1 MKKTKVVCTM
11 GPNTNDRELM
21 RKLIQNG
28 MDVARFNFSHG
39 DHEEQKGRMDMLK
52 ELREEEHANT
62 AILLDTK
69 GPEIRTGLLK
79 DGKDVNISSLGRF
92 QLSIGCDEDVYSDTK
107 NSIQKVAVRGVR
119 FQANKELMEVVGEPT
134 FREVARNAAI
144 VATSA
149 QELIPLLDEYFKTNS
164 HITRAEFESA
174 FNLKRA
180 TATLRLKEL
189 TNMGVIK
196 QEGAGKDTK
205 YIKA

>member
-1 MKKTKVVCTM
+1 MAIDIEWQIKPPHKNDNGDKPKLFPRKAKV
-11 GPNTNDRELM
+11 
-21 RKLIQNG
+21 
-28 MDVARFNFSHG
+28 DVADENLVAKRLAAHSG
-39 DHEEQKGRMDMLK
+39 MSTGVALAVLEDMGEIMGEL
-52 ELREEEHANT
+52 LRE
-62 AILLDTK
+62 
-69 GPEIRTGLLK
+69 
-79 DGKDVNISSLGRF
+79 GKDINISSLGRF
-92 QLSIGCDEDVYSDTK
+92 SLSIGCDEDVYSDTK
-107 NSIQKVAVRGVR
+107 NSKQKVAVRGVR

-149 QELIPLLDEYFKTNS
+149 QELVPLLDEYFKTNS

>member
-1 MKKTKVVCTM
+1 MAIDIEWQIKPPHKNDNGDKPKLFPRKAKV
-11 GPNTNDRELM
+11 
-21 RKLIQNG
+21 
-28 MDVARFNFSHG
+28 DVADENLLAKKLAAHSG
-39 DHEEQKGRMDMLK
+39 ISTGVALAVLEDMGEIMG
-52 ELREEEHANT
+52 ELLQE
-62 AILLDTK
+62 
-69 GPEIRTGLLK
+69 
-79 DGKDVNISSLGRF
+79 GKDINISSLGRF
-92 QLSIGCDEDVYSDTK
+92 SLSIGCNEDVYSDTK
-107 NSIQKVAVRGVR
+107 NSKQKVAVRGVR

-134 FREVARNAAI
+134 FREVARNADI

-149 QELIPLLDEYFKTNS
+149 DALIPLLDEYFKTHS

-205 YIKA
+205 YLKA

>member
-1 MKKTKVVCTM
+1 MAIDIEWQIKPPHKNDNGDKPKLFPRKAKV
-11 GPNTNDRELM
+11 
-21 RKLIQNG
+21 
-28 MDVARFNFSHG
+28 DVADEKLLAKKLAAHSG
-39 DHEEQKGRMDMLK
+39 ISTGVALAVLEDMGEIMG
-52 ELREEEHANT
+52 ELLQE
-62 AILLDTK
+62 
-69 GPEIRTGLLK
+69 
-79 DGKDVNISSLGRF
+79 GKDINISSLGRF
-92 QLSIGCDEDVYSDTK
+92 SLSIGCEEDVYSDTK
-107 NSIQKVAVRGVR
+107 NSKQKVAVRGVR

-134 FREVARNAAI
+134 FREVARNADI

-149 QELIPLLDEYFKTNS
+149 DALIPLLDEYFKTHS

>member
-1 MKKTKVVCTM
+1 MAIDIEWQIKPPHKNDNGDKPKLFPRKAKV
-11 GPNTNDRELM
+11 
-21 RKLIQNG
+21 
-28 MDVARFNFSHG
+28 DVADENLLAKKLAAHSG
-39 DHEEQKGRMDMLK
+39 ISTGVALAVLEDMCEIMG
-52 ELREEEHANT
+52 ELLQE
-62 AILLDTK
+62 
-69 GPEIRTGLLK
+69 
-79 DGKDVNISSLGRF
+79 GKDINISSLGRF
-92 QLSIGCDEDVYSDTK
+92 SLSIGCDEDVYSDTK
-107 NSIQKVAVRGVR
+107 NSKQKVAVRGVR

-134 FREVARNAAI
+134 FREVARNADI

-149 QELIPLLDEYFKTNS
+149 DALIPLLDEYFKTHS

>member
-1 MKKTKVVCTM
+1 MAIDIEWQAKPALQQGDGDKPKLFPRKAKV
-11 GPNTNDRELM
+11 
-21 RKLIQNG
+21 
-28 MDVARFNFSHG
+28 DVADENLVAKRLAAHSG
-39 DHEEQKGRMDMLK
+39 MSMGVALDVLEDM
-52 ELREEEHANT
+52 
-62 AILLDTK
+62 
-69 GPEIRTGLLK
+69 GEIIAGLLR

-119 FQANKELMEVVGEPT
+119 FQANKYLMDTVGEPT

-149 QELIPLLDEYFKTNS
+149 QELIPLLDEYFKTHS

-196 QEGAGKDTK
+196 PEGAGKDTK

>member
-1 MKKTKVVCTM
+1 MAIDIEWQIKPPHKNDNGDKPKLFPRKAKVDVTDENLLAKKLAVHSGISTGVALAVLEDM
-11 GPNTNDRELM
+11 GEIMGEL
-21 RKLIQNG
+21 LQ
-28 MDVARFNFSHG
+28 
-39 DHEEQKGRMDMLK
+39 E
-52 ELREEEHANT
+52 
-62 AILLDTK
+62 
-69 GPEIRTGLLK
+69 
-79 DGKDVNISSLGRF
+79 GKDINISSLGRF
-92 QLSIGCDEDVYSDTK
+92 SLSIGCDEDVYSDTK
-107 NSIQKVAVRGVR
+107 NSQQKVAVRGVR

-134 FREVARNAAI
+134 FREVARNADI
-144 VATSA
+144 VATPA
-149 QELIPLLDEYFKTNS
+149 DALIPLLDEYFKTNS

>member
-1 MKKTKVVCTM
+1 MAIDIEWQIRPPHKNDSGNKPKLFPRKAKV
-11 GPNTNDRELM
+11 
-21 RKLIQNG
+21 
-28 MDVARFNFSHG
+28 DVADEKLLAKKLAAHSG
-39 DHEEQKGRMDMLK
+39 ISTGVALAVLEDMGEIMGEL
-52 ELREEEHANT
+52 LRE
-62 AILLDTK
+62 
-69 GPEIRTGLLK
+69 
-79 DGKDVNISSLGRF
+79 GKDINISSLGRF
-92 QLSIGCDEDVYSDTK
+92 SLSIGCDEDVYSDTK
-107 NSIQKVAVRGVR
+107 NSKQKVAVRGVR

-134 FREVARNAAI
+134 FREVARNADI

-149 QELIPLLDEYFKTNS
+149 DALIPLLDEYFKTHS

>member
-1 MKKTKVVCTM
+1 MAIDIEWQIKPPHKNDNGDKPKLFPRKAKV
-11 GPNTNDRELM
+11 
-21 RKLIQNG
+21 
-28 MDVARFNFSHG
+28 DVADEKLLAKKLAAHSG
-39 DHEEQKGRMDMLK
+39 ISTGVALAVLEDMGEIMG
-52 ELREEEHANT
+52 ELLQE
-62 AILLDTK
+62 
-69 GPEIRTGLLK
+69 
-79 DGKDVNISSLGRF
+79 GKDINISSLGRF
-92 QLSIGCDEDVYSDTK
+92 SLSIGCDEDVYSDTK
-107 NSIQKVAVRGVR
+107 NSKQKVAVRGVR

-144 VATSA
+144 VAASV
-149 QELIPLLDEYFKTNS
+149 ENLIPQLDEYFKTHS

-205 YIKA
+205 YLKA

>member
-1 MKKTKVVCTM
+1 MAIDIEWQIKPPHKNDNGDKPKLFPRKANVEVVDENLVAKKLAAHSGISTGVALAVLEDM
-11 GPNTNDRELM
+11 G
-21 RKLIQNG
+21 
-28 MDVARFNFSHG
+28 
-39 DHEEQKGRMDMLK
+39 
-52 ELREEEHANT
+52 
-62 AILLDTK
+62 
-69 GPEIRTGLLK
+69 EIIAGLLR

-119 FQANKELMEVVGEPT
+119 FQANKYLMDTVGEPT

-149 QELIPLLDEYFKTNS
+149 QELVPLLDEYFKTNS
-164 HITRAEFESA
+164 HITRAEFENA

>member
-1 MKKTKVVCTM
+1 MAIDIEWQIKPPHK
-11 GPNTNDRELM
+11 NDNGDKPKLFP
-21 RKLIQNG
+21 RKANV
-28 MDVARFNFSHG
+28 DVADENLVAKRLAAHSG
-39 DHEEQKGRMDMLK
+39 MSMGVALDVLEDM
-52 ELREEEHANT
+52 
-62 AILLDTK
+62 
-69 GPEIRTGLLK
+69 GEIIGGLLR

-119 FQANKELMEVVGEPT
+119 FRANKYLMDTVGEPT

-144 VATSA
+144 VATST
-149 QELIPLLDEYFKTNS
+149 QELVPLLDEYFKTHS
-164 HITRAEFESA
+164 HITRAEFEST

-196 QEGAGKDTK
+196 QDGAGKDTK

>member
-1 MKKTKVVCTM
+1 MAIDIEWQIKPPHKNDNGDKPKLFPRKAKV
-11 GPNTNDRELM
+11 
-21 RKLIQNG
+21 
-28 MDVARFNFSHG
+28 DVADENLVAKRLAAHSG
-39 DHEEQKGRMDMLK
+39 ISTGVALAVLEDM
-52 ELREEEHANT
+52 
-62 AILLDTK
+62 
-69 GPEIRTGLLK
+69 GEIIAGLLR

-92 QLSIGCDEDVYSDTK
+92 QLSISCDEDVYSDTK

-119 FQANKELMEVVGEPT
+119 FQANKYLMDTVGEPT

-144 VATSA
+144 VATST

-164 HITRAEFESA
+164 HITRAEFEST

>member
-1 MKKTKVVCTM
+1 MAIDIEWQIKPPHK
-11 GPNTNDRELM
+11 NDNSDKPKLFP
-21 RKLIQNG
+21 RKANV
-28 MDVARFNFSHG
+28 DVADEILVAKRLAAHSG
-39 DHEEQKGRMDMLK
+39 MSMGVALDVLEDM
-52 ELREEEHANT
+52 
-62 AILLDTK
+62 
-69 GPEIRTGLLK
+69 GEIIAGLLR

-107 NSIQKVAVRGVR
+107 NSKQKVAVRGVR
-119 FQANKELMEVVGEPT
+119 FQANKYLMDTVGEPT

-149 QELIPLLDEYFKTNS
+149 QELIPQLDEYFKTHS

>member
-1 MKKTKVVCTM
+1 MAIDIEWQIKPPHKNDNGDKPKLFPRKAKV
-11 GPNTNDRELM
+11 
-21 RKLIQNG
+21 
-28 MDVARFNFSHG
+28 DVADEKLLAKKLAAHSG
-39 DHEEQKGRMDMLK
+39 ISTGVALAVLEDMGEIMG
-52 ELREEEHANT
+52 ELLQE
-62 AILLDTK
+62 
-69 GPEIRTGLLK
+69 
-79 DGKDVNISSLGRF
+79 GKDINISSLGRF
-92 QLSIGCDEDVYSDTK
+92 SLSIGCDEDVYSDTK
-107 NSIQKVAVRGVR
+107 NSKQKVAVRGVR

-134 FREVARNAAI
+134 FREVARNADI

-149 QELIPLLDEYFKTNS
+149 DALIPLLDEYFKTHS

-196 QEGAGKDTK
+196 QDGAGKDTK

>member
-1 MKKTKVVCTM
+1 MAIDIEWQAKPALQQGDGDKPKLFPRKANVEVADENLLAKKLAAHSGISTGVALAVLEDM
-11 GPNTNDRELM
+11 GEIMGEL
-21 RKLIQNG
+21 LQ
-28 MDVARFNFSHG
+28 
-39 DHEEQKGRMDMLK
+39 E
-52 ELREEEHANT
+52 
-62 AILLDTK
+62 
-69 GPEIRTGLLK
+69 
-79 DGKDVNISSLGRF
+79 GKDINISSLGRF
-92 QLSIGCDEDVYSDTK
+92 QLSIGCDEEVYSDTK

-119 FQANKELMEVVGEPT
+119 FQANKYLMDTVGEPT

-144 VATSA
+144 IATSVE
-149 QELIPLLDEYFKTNS
+149 ELIPLLDEYFKTHS

>member
-1 MKKTKVVCTM
+1 MAIDIEWQIKPPHKNDNGDKPKLFPRKAKV
-11 GPNTNDRELM
+11 
-21 RKLIQNG
+21 
-28 MDVARFNFSHG
+28 DVADENLVAKKLAAHSG
-39 DHEEQKGRMDMLK
+39 ISTGIALAVLEDMGEIMGEL
-52 ELREEEHANT
+52 LRE
-62 AILLDTK
+62 
-69 GPEIRTGLLK
+69 
-79 DGKDVNISSLGRF
+79 GKDINISSLGRF
-92 QLSIGCDEDVYSDTK
+92 SLSIGCDEDVYSDTK
-107 NSIQKVAVRGVR
+107 NSKQKVAVRGVR

-134 FREVARNAAI
+134 FREVARNADI

-149 QELIPLLDEYFKTNS
+149 DALIPLLDEYFKTHS

>member
-1 MKKTKVVCTM
+1 MAIDIEWQIKPPHKNDNGDKPKLFPRKAKV
-11 GPNTNDRELM
+11 
-21 RKLIQNG
+21 
-28 MDVARFNFSHG
+28 DVADEKLLAKKLAAHSG
-39 DHEEQKGRMDMLK
+39 ISTGIALAVLEDMGEIMG
-52 ELREEEHANT
+52 ELLQE
-62 AILLDTK
+62 
-69 GPEIRTGLLK
+69 
-79 DGKDVNISSLGRF
+79 GKDINISSLGRF
-92 QLSIGCDEDVYSDTK
+92 SLSIGCDEDVYSDTK
-107 NSIQKVAVRGVR
+107 NSKQKVAVRGVR

-134 FREVARNAAI
+134 FREVARNADI

-149 QELIPLLDEYFKTNS
+149 DALIPLLDEYFKTHS

>member
-1 MKKTKVVCTM
+1 MAIDIEWQIKPPHKNDNGDKPKLFPRKANVEVADENLVAKRLAAHSGMSM
-11 GPNTNDRELM
+11 GVAL
-21 RKLIQNG
+21 
-28 MDVARFNFSHG
+28 DVL
-39 DHEEQKGRMDMLK
+39 EDMGTII
-52 ELREEEHANT
+52 A
-62 AILLDTK
+62 
-69 GPEIRTGLLK
+69 GLLR
-79 DGKDVNISSLGRF
+79 DGKDVNISSLGCF
-92 QLSIGCDEDVYSDTK
+92 QLSIGCDEEVYSDTK

-144 VATSA
+144 IATSVE
-149 QELIPLLDEYFKTNS
+149 ELIPLLDDYFKTHS

>member
-1 MKKTKVVCTM
+1 MAIDIEWQIKPPHKNDNGDKPKLFPRKAKV
-11 GPNTNDRELM
+11 
-21 RKLIQNG
+21 
-28 MDVARFNFSHG
+28 DVADEKLLAKKLAAHSG
-39 DHEEQKGRMDMLK
+39 ISTGVALAVLEDMGEIMG
-52 ELREEEHANT
+52 ELLQE
-62 AILLDTK
+62 
-69 GPEIRTGLLK
+69 
-79 DGKDVNISSLGRF
+79 GKDINISSLGRF
-92 QLSIGCDEDVYSDTK
+92 SLSIGCDEDVYSDNK
-107 NSIQKVAVRGVR
+107 NSKQKVAVRGVR

-134 FREVARNAAI
+134 FREVARNADI

-149 QELIPLLDEYFKTNS
+149 DALIPLLDEYFKTHS

>member
-1 MKKTKVVCTM
+1 MAIDIEWQIRPPHK
-11 GPNTNDRELM
+11 NDSGDKQKLFP
-21 RKLIQNG
+21 RKANV
-28 MDVARFNFSHG
+28 DVADENLVAKRLAAHSG
-39 DHEEQKGRMDMLK
+39 MSMGVALDVLEDMGEIIGGL
-52 ELREEEHANT
+52 LRE
-62 AILLDTK
+62 
-69 GPEIRTGLLK
+69 
-79 DGKDVNISSLGRF
+79 GKDVNISSLGRF
-92 QLSIGCDEDVYSDTK
+92 SLSIGCDEDVYSDTK
-107 NSIQKVAVRGVR
+107 NSQQKVAVRGVR
-119 FQANKELMEVVGEPT
+119 FQANKYLMDTVGEPT

-149 QELIPLLDEYFKTNS
+149 QELIPLLDEYFKTHS

-205 YIKA
+205 YVKA

>member
-1 MKKTKVVCTM
+1 MAIDIEWQIKPPHKNDNGDKPKLFPRKAKV
-11 GPNTNDRELM
+11 
-21 RKLIQNG
+21 
-28 MDVARFNFSHG
+28 DVADEKLLAKKLAAHSG
-39 DHEEQKGRMDMLK
+39 ISTGVALAVLEDMGEIMG
-52 ELREEEHANT
+52 ELLQE
-62 AILLDTK
+62 
-69 GPEIRTGLLK
+69 
-79 DGKDVNISSLGRF
+79 GKDINISSLGRF
-92 QLSIGCDEDVYSDTK
+92 SLSIGCDEDVYSDTK
-107 NSIQKVAVRGVR
+107 NSQQKVAVRGVR

-134 FREVARNAAI
+134 FREVARNADI

-149 QELIPLLDEYFKTNS
+149 DALIPLLDEYFKTHS

>member
-1 MKKTKVVCTM
+1 MAIDIEWQIRPPHKNDNGDKPKLFPRKAKV
-11 GPNTNDRELM
+11 
-21 RKLIQNG
+21 
-28 MDVARFNFSHG
+28 DVADEKLLAKKLAAHSG
-39 DHEEQKGRMDMLK
+39 ISTGVALAVLEDMGEIMGEL
-52 ELREEEHANT
+52 LRE
-62 AILLDTK
+62 
-69 GPEIRTGLLK
+69 
-79 DGKDVNISSLGRF
+79 GKDVNISSLGRF

-107 NSIQKVAVRGVR
+107 NSKQKVAVRGVR

-144 VATSA
+144 VATSVEE
-149 QELIPLLDEYFKTNS
+149 QIPLLDKYFKMHS

-205 YIKA
+205 YIKT

>member
-1 MKKTKVVCTM
+1 MAIDIEWQIKPPHKNDNGDKPKLFPRKAKV
-11 GPNTNDRELM
+11 
-21 RKLIQNG
+21 
-28 MDVARFNFSHG
+28 DVADENLVAKKLAAHSG
-39 DHEEQKGRMDMLK
+39 ISTGVALAVLEDMGEIMG
-52 ELREEEHANT
+52 ELLQE
-62 AILLDTK
+62 
-69 GPEIRTGLLK
+69 
-79 DGKDVNISSLGRF
+79 GKDINISSLGRF
-92 QLSIGCDEDVYSDTK
+92 SLSIGCDEDVYSDTK
-107 NSIQKVAVRGVR
+107 NSKQKVAVRGVR

-134 FREVARNAAI
+134 FREVARNADI

-149 QELIPLLDEYFKTNS
+149 DALIPLLDEYFKTHS

-189 TNMGVIK
+189 INMGVIK

>member
-1 MKKTKVVCTM
+1 MAIDIEWQIKPPHKNDNGDKPKLFPRKAKV
-11 GPNTNDRELM
+11 
-21 RKLIQNG
+21 
-28 MDVARFNFSHG
+28 DVADENLVAKRLAAHSG
-39 DHEEQKGRMDMLK
+39 ISTGVALAVLEDM
-52 ELREEEHANT
+52 
-62 AILLDTK
+62 
-69 GPEIRTGLLK
+69 GEIIAGLLR

-92 QLSIGCDEDVYSDTK
+92 QLSISCDEDVYSDTK

-119 FQANKELMEVVGEPT
+119 FQANKYLMDTVGEPT

-144 VATSA
+144 VATSVE
-149 QELIPLLDEYFKTNS
+149 ELIPLLDEYFKTHS

>member
-1 MKKTKVVCTM
+1 MAIDIEWQIKPPHKNDNGDKPKLFPRKAKV
-11 GPNTNDRELM
+11 
-21 RKLIQNG
+21 
-28 MDVARFNFSHG
+28 DVADEKLLAKKLAAHSG
-39 DHEEQKGRMDMLK
+39 ISTGVALAVLEDMGEIMG
-52 ELREEEHANT
+52 ELLQE
-62 AILLDTK
+62 
-69 GPEIRTGLLK
+69 
-79 DGKDVNISSLGRF
+79 GKDINISSLGRF
-92 QLSIGCDEDVYSDTK
+92 SLSIGCDEDVYSDTK
-107 NSIQKVAVRGVR
+107 NSKQKVAVRGVR

-134 FREVARNAAI
+134 FREVARNADI
-144 VATSA
+144 VAISA
-149 QELIPLLDEYFKTNS
+149 DALIPLLDEYFKTHS

>member
-1 MKKTKVVCTM
+1 MAIDIEWQIKPPHK
-11 GPNTNDRELM
+11 NDNGDKPKLFP
-21 RKLIQNG
+21 RKANV
-28 MDVARFNFSHG
+28 DVADENLVAKRLAAHSG
-39 DHEEQKGRMDMLK
+39 MSMGV
-52 ELREEEHANT
+52 A
-62 AILLDTK
+62 LDVLEDL
-69 GPEIRTGLLK
+69 GEIIGGLLR

-119 FQANKELMEVVGEPT
+119 FQANKYLMDTVGEPT

-144 VATSA
+144 VATSVE
-149 QELIPLLDEYFKTNS
+149 ELVPLLDEYFKTHS
-164 HITRAEFESA
+164 HLTRAEFESA

>member
-1 MKKTKVVCTM
+1 MAIDIEWQIKPPHKNDNGDKPKLFPRKAKV
-11 GPNTNDRELM
+11 
-21 RKLIQNG
+21 
-28 MDVARFNFSHG
+28 DVADEKLLAKKLAAHSG
-39 DHEEQKGRMDMLK
+39 ISTGVALAVLEDMGEIMG
-52 ELREEEHANT
+52 ELLQE
-62 AILLDTK
+62 
-69 GPEIRTGLLK
+69 
-79 DGKDVNISSLGRF
+79 GKDINISSLGRF
-92 QLSIGCDEDVYSDTK
+92 SLSIGCDEDVYSDTK
-107 NSIQKVAVRGVR
+107 NSKQKVAVRGVR

-144 VATSA
+144 VATSVE
-149 QELIPLLDEYFKTNS
+149 ELIPLLDVYFKTHS

-196 QEGAGKDTK
+196 QEGAGKNTK

>member
-1 MKKTKVVCTM
+1 MAIDIEWQIKPPHKNDSGDKPKLFPRKAKV
-11 GPNTNDRELM
+11 
-21 RKLIQNG
+21 
-28 MDVARFNFSHG
+28 DVADEKLLAKKLAAHSG
-39 DHEEQKGRMDMLK
+39 ISTGVALAVLEDMGEIMGEL
-52 ELREEEHANT
+52 LRE
-62 AILLDTK
+62 
-69 GPEIRTGLLK
+69 
-79 DGKDVNISSLGRF
+79 GKDINISSLGRF
-92 QLSIGCDEDVYSDTK
+92 SLSIGCNEDVYSDTK
-107 NSIQKVAVRGVR
+107 NSKQKVAVRGVR

-134 FREVARNAAI
+134 FREVARNADI

-149 QELIPLLDEYFKTNS
+149 DALIPLLDEYFKTHS